1 VYSFTFKLSIKTE
14 MKKNIKLFNPYATS
28 SLKYANEISL
38 HENKKTIWWDSLFW
52 GIYQY
57 IKNHQY
63 FDLFCNVTW
72 LTNTEA
78 LDKYYNQKIKVNFNS
93 NKNFESQKELELNSK
108 LKSKIEIILT
118 DGVYQLDLI
127 VLFYISFFDLSSQLK
142 NYLSQENVKI
152 NIENIVKSCDN
163 LLENPV
169 VIKSGVFAFLEIL
182 DKIFTKLN
190 LDPKNV
196 KIMDI
201 KNLNNLKDVN
211 NILSSLDSEIIE
223 KWNTDE
229 SQVWTSVKTAKKE
242 ERKMTVDYFWTD
254 LTKDVKDWFMDP
266 IIWRDNEIN
275 QVIYTLL
282 RKNKNNPLLI
292 WEAWVWKTAI
302 VEWLAQRI
310 VKWDV
315 PEKLKN
321 KKIYLLDMWTLLAWT
336 KYRWEF
342 EARMKSILD
351 EAMDPTNHII
361 LFIDELHT
369 IIWAGWQDNN
379 DAAQML
385 KPLLARW
392 KIKLIWTTTFD
403 EYQKHIE
410 KDAALKRRFQEV
422 IVEEPSSQTAIQIM
436 EGLKQTYE
444 DFHWVCISDSAIK
457 ASVKLTKR
465 YMLNK
470 HLPDKALDIID
481 EACARKSTMQHKL
494 ENDEEYKKI
503 EKKIDKIKDEIEVA
517 IENQD
522 YFKAAELKE
531 KEEELKNDI
540 LKIRNN
546 KNIPSHL
553 RPTIDKEDI
562 GNVLADKTGIPANV
576 VNQSEIEKLKMLA
589 DSLKWQVFGQEDA
602 VQAVVTTLTRN
613 RLSVIEKHKPIWSF
627 LFLWPSGVGKTFLA
641 KMIAKS
647 YFGDESAIVRLDMS
661 EYMEKFSVSKLIG
674 SPAGY
679 VWYDEW
685 GQLTEAIRRKPYSVL
700 LLDEI
705 EKASLDVLNIL
716 LQILDEWKLKD
727 SKGRWVDFKSTII
740 VMTSNLGSEQFSKKW
755 WTIGFSTGET
765 KKWEIDEKDFEKA
778 QERVLDELKD
788 FMSPE
793 LINRID
799 HKIVFKPLSKEVL
812 TDIFKKN
819 LNEFL
824 DSWKANSK
832 AVLPEYTEKEIKEII
847 DKIYDPQYG
856 ARPVE
861 RYIHDTIEPEIIE
874 KLMAG

>member
-1 VYSFTFKLSIKTE
+1 
-14 MKKNIKLFNPYATS
+14 MRKNIKLFNPYATS
-28 SLKYANEISL
+28 SLKFANKISL
-38 HENKKTIWWDSLFW
+38 KNKKKTIWWDYLFW
-52 GIYQY
+52 WVYQY

-63 FDLFCNVTW
+63 FELFCNVTW
-72 LTNTEA
+72 LTNVEA
-78 LDKYYNQKIKVNFNS
+78 LDTYYNKKIKIDFSSKQIVEDNEELKL
-93 NKNFESQKELELNSK
+93 NKK
-108 LKSKIEIILT
+108 LKSKIEIILAN
-118 DGVYQLDLI
+118 GLYQLDLI

-142 NYLSQENVKI
+142 NYLSQKNTNI
-152 NIENIVKSCDN
+152 SIENIVKNCNN

-169 VIKSGVFAFLEIL
+169 VIKSGIFAFLEIL

-201 KNLNNLKDVN
+201 KNLNSLKNVDD
-211 NILSSLDSEIIE
+211 ILNSLDSEIVE
-223 KWNTDE
+223 KWDTSE
-229 SQVWTSVKTAKKE
+229 SQVWTSVKSAKKE

-254 LTKDVKDWFMDP
+254 LTKEVKDGFMDP
-266 IIWRDNEIN
+266 IIWRENEIN

-292 WEAWVWKTAI
+292 WEAGVWKTAI
-302 VEWLAQRI
+302 IEWLAQKI
-310 VKWDV
+310 VTWDV

-321 KKIYLLDMWTLLAWT
+321 KKIYLLDMGTLLAGT

-392 KIKLIWTTTFD
+392 KIKLIWATTYD

-422 IVEEPSSQTAIQIM
+422 IVNEPDGQTAIQIM

-444 DFHWVCISDSAIK
+444 DFHGVSISSSAIK

-494 ENDEEYKKI
+494 ENDEEYKKV
-503 EKKIDKIKDEIEVA
+503 EKKIDKVKDEIELA

-531 KEEELKNDI
+531 KEEELKTDI

-553 RPTIDKEDI
+553 RPTIEKEDI

-576 VNQSEIEKLKMLA
+576 VNQSEIEKLKMLT
-589 DSLKWQVFGQEDA
+589 DSLKWQVFGQDDA
-602 VQAVVTTLTRN
+602 VQAVVKTLTRN
-613 RLSVIEKHKPIWSF
+613 RLSVIEKHKPIGSF

-647 YFGDESAIVRLDMS
+647 YFGDENAVVRLDMS

-685 GQLTEAIRRKPYSVL
+685 WQLTESIRRKPYSVL

-755 WTIGFSTGET
+755 GTIGFSTWEERR
-765 KKWEIDEKDFEKA
+765 WEIDEKTFEKA
-778 QERVLDELKD
+778 QERVLEELKD

-819 LNEFL
+819 LKEFL

-832 AVLPEYTEKEIKEII
+832 AILPEYTEREIKAII

-861 RYIHDTIEPEIIE
+861 RYIHDTIEPEIIQKIME
-874 KLMAG
+874 K